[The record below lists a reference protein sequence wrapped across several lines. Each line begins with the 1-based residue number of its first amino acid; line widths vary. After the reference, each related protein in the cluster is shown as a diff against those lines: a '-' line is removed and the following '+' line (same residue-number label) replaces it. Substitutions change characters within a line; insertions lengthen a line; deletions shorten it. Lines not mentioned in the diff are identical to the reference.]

1 MAIQLRNLLN
11 EIAEKE
17 AVRLLQKIKNKDL
30 TFLNSG
36 DNGKVYYINGED
48 LLFKITTEPDE
59 VAVAGVIVGRYNE
72 YNSFI
77 PVHYADPEKRIYIM
91 SRADKLPNNLQN
103 EISRYYE
110 DFKEF
115 ARSQGL
121 ETSIFDF
128 LNTESSRNYN
138 IKLISFLR
146 ALEQQVKKT
155 GIGDLEYSLDFK
167 PDNIMLWNGQL
178 VMIDW

>member
-1 MAIQLRNLLN
+1 MKIRLTDILN
-11 EIAEKE
+11 EISENE
-17 AVRLLQKIKNKDL
+17 ANRLLQKIKNKDL
-30 TFLNSG
+30 TFLASG
-36 DNGKVYYINGED
+36 DNGKVYRINNED

-59 VAVAGVIVGRYNE
+59 SAVADVIVGRHGE
-72 YNSFI
+72 YNAFI
-77 PVHYADPEKRIYIM
+77 PVHYSDSQKRMYIM
-91 SRADKLPNNLQN
+91 SRANKLPENFRL

-128 LNTESSRNYN
+128 LNTEASRNYN
-138 IKLISFLR
+138 VKLISFLR
-146 ALEQQVKKT
+146 ALEQQVRKT
-155 GIGDLEYSLDFK
+155 GIGDLQYSLDFK